1 MKNHGSATRGLRYVL
16 FAAPVLVSV
25 PPVLQAQTADQ
36 ASRLEEILV
45 TAQRREQNIQE
56 VPISVT
62 ALSAS
67 AIETNRILSM
77 SNLSGVTP
85 NLTSLPG
92 AGGGRNPQYSM
103 RGIYT
108 YGSGLGTDKGVSF
121 YMDDVYLQTATG
133 AIFEFADIEQIEV
146 LWGPQ
151 APLFGR
157 NPTGGAISIQTRSPT
172 GHAGFRQD
180 LTYGNYG
187 QFRSKTRFDL
197 PRVGPLSLTASYMH
211 SQRDGDT
218 RNLGAGTVWNHE
230 PASGRGLIRSP
241 GRLGDEDVDAVF
253 VAADLDFHPDFDL
266 SYKFD
271 LADTDFTP
279 PATGVAYMVTPAT
292 LAFGGVSPNLLGAY
306 TFYNRSSNPRTPI

>member
-77 SNLSGVTP
+77 ADLSGVTP
-85 NLTSLPG
+85 NLTIRPG

-146 LWGPQ
+146 LRGPQ
-151 APLFGR
+151 GTLFGR
-157 NPTGGAISIQTRSPT
+157 NSTGGAISIKTRSPT
-172 GHAGFRQD
+172 GR
-180 LTYGNYG
+180 
-187 QFRSKTRFDL
+187 
-197 PRVGPLSLTASYMH
+197 
-211 SQRDGDT
+211 
-218 RNLGAGTVWNHE
+218 
-230 PASGRGLIRSP
+230 PASLP
-241 GRLGDEDVDAVF
+241 
-253 VAADLDFHPDFDL
+253 
-266 SYKFD
+266 
-271 LADTDFTP
+271 
-279 PATGVAYMVTPAT
+279 
-292 LAFGGVSPNLLGAY
+292 
-306 TFYNRSSNPRTPI
+306 